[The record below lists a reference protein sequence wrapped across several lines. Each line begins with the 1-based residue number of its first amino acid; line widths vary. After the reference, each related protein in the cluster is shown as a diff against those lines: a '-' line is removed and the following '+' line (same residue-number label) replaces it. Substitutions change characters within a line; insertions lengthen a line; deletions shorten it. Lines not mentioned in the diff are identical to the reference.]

1 MKWYRPV
8 EPKELH
14 ANGEATQ
21 DELDAAQA
29 DAWWAA
35 WAAAEAAAM
44 DAAREAWYAAAEE
57 AAAEDAKLAAARDV
71 ARAKQEEW

>member
-1 MKWYRPV
+1 MMKQIIPNKWQKRHYGKWYRPV

-35 WAAAEAAAM
+35 RDAVLE
-44 DAAREAWYAAAEE
+44 AARE
-57 AAAEDAKLAAARDV
+57 
-71 ARAKQEEW
+71 KQEAELRRICEEG

>member
-29 DAWWAA
+29 DAWWDAA
-35 WAAAEAAAM
+35 WAAGISRLEM
-44 DAAREAWYAAAEE
+44 
-57 AAAEDAKLAAARDV
+57 KK
-71 ARAKQEEW
+71 KQEVELRRICEEGE